1 MSNHPTQD
9 DSSESS
15 FETMA
20 NKQASD
26 KERKDDKAESVNAP
40 RKSDTQKVGDHNELE
55 RPQKP
60 AA

>member
-1 MSNHPTQD
+1 LSNHPTQD

-40 RKSDTQKVGDHNELE
+40 RDNDQEKAGDHTESK
-55 RPQKP
+55 RVRKSK
-60 AA
+60 A